1 MSCGIPD
8 DILIPHH
15 VADFFFIAKPD
26 AFPWLGTSHLTL
38 KVFLLSVQ
46 RVFAQP

>member
-26 AFPWLGTSHLTL
+26 AVPWLGASHLSL
-38 KVFLLSVQ
+38 KVFLLCVQ